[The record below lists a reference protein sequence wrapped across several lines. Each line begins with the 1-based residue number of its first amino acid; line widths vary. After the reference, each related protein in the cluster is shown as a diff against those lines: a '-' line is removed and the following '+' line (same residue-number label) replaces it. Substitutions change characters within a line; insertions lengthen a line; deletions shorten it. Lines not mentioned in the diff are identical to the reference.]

1 MSRALLR
8 PYIWLVGAAG
18 AAVIGHS
25 LAQLPYTPH
34 PLEWFLFAALA
45 VATGSF
51 AIRIASIAAAISVSD
66 TFFITSALLFGPAP
80 ATVAIA
86 IDSAVVSWRRGHR
99 WERVAFNA
107 VAPAVS
113 IWVAAKCFFLIADVQ
128 PLSLASATP
137 IAPLI
142 LPLVYLTIIYF
153 ALNSG
158 LMAIA
163 VGLEASR
170 SPFEVWRR
178 HFLWLSVGYLAGASV
193 AFCVVVLIDRVGLGA
208 VALIL
213 PVLAV
218 FHLTLRATFGRLD
231 DANKYVAKVDR
242 LYLSTI
248 ETLAM
253 AIDAKDDVTHNHIR
267 RVQASVMALARALG
281 VTDELELKALEAAAL
296 LHDTG
301 KLAVPEHIL
310 NKPGGLTAAEFE
322 KMKRHVDIGADI
334 LSLVEFPFPIVPIVR
349 AHHESWDGS
358 GYPRGLSGTEIP
370 IGARILSVVDCFDA
384 LTSDRPYRRR
394 LTDEA
399 ALDILRERRGRA
411 YDPEIVDKFIA
422 IYKTIVV
429 ANVDAPE
436 HRHVMQQIRR
446 TNQADESPIT
456 SGSAS
461 PAAPVAASDDMLA
474 FVSLARIVSG
484 DCTLADVF
492 ALSSSLILDIV
503 PGATAAWYVPD
514 PGSDQLV
521 LAGAFGPAAQ
531 SLKGLRMD
539 VGYRV
544 TGWVAAHRQMITN
557 SLAAL
562 DIGDRAQLLK
572 PALASCLSAPIMMG
586 DTFVGVLTLYS
597 SQPAFD
603 EATGRM
609 VQMVTPHIARAIH
622 ATAQSSL
629 AKEPSGPSDKP
640 HISARDLRLVSNR

>member
-1 MSRALLR
+1 MGRTWLR

-18 AAVIGHS
+18 IAVIGHS
-25 LAQLPYTPH
+25 ITVLPYTPH

-51 AIRIASIAAAISVSD
+51 AIQIASIAAAISVSD

-113 IWVAAKCFFLIADVQ
+113 IWVAAKCFFLFANVQ
-128 PLSLASATP
+128 PLSLASAP

-142 LPLVYLTIIYF
+142 LPLLCLTIIYF

-158 LMAIA
+158 FMAIA
-163 VGLEASR
+163 VGLEAGR

-193 AFCVVVLIDRVGLGA
+193 AFCVVVLIDQVGLGA

-253 AIDAKDDVTHNHIR
+253 AIDAKDDVTHNHVR

-281 VTDELELKALEAAAL
+281 VTNELELKALEAAAL

-310 NKPGGLTAAEFE
+310 NKPGGLTAPEFE

-349 AHHESWDGS
+349 AHHECWDGS
-358 GYPRGLSGTEIP
+358 GYPRGLSGNEIP

-399 ALDILRERRGRA
+399 AVEILRERRGRM

-429 ANVDAPE
+429 ANIDAPE
-436 HRHVMQQIRR
+436 HRQVMQQIRR
-446 TNQADESPIT
+446 TQQAIDE
-456 SGSAS
+456 
-461 PAAPVAASDDMLA
+461 PAANEPASGPTPAASDHMLA

-484 DCTLADVF
+484 DCTRADVF

-503 PGATAAWYVPD
+503 PGATAAWYVPEA
-514 PGSDQLV
+514 GSDQLV
-521 LAGAFGPAAQ
+521 LAGAFGPAAH
-531 SLKGLRMD
+531 SLRGLRID

-544 TGWVAAHRQMITN
+544 TGWVAAHRQTITN
-557 SLAAL
+557 SPAAL
-562 DIGDRAQLLK
+562 DLGDRAQLVK
-572 PALASCLSAPIMMG
+572 PALATCLSAPIMMG
-586 DTFVGVLTLYS
+586 ETFVGVLTLYA
-597 SQPAFD
+597 SQPTAFN

-622 ATAQSSL
+622 AAAQSSL
-629 AKEPSGPSDKP
+629 AKETPGPSDP
-640 HISARDLRLVSNR
+640 LQTSARDLRLVSNR

>member
-1 MSRALLR
+1 MPRNWLR
-8 PYIWLVGAAG
+8 LYLWMVGAAG
-18 AAVIGHS
+18 IAVIGHS
-25 LAQLPYTPH
+25 LAVLPRTPH

-51 AIRIASIAAAISVSD
+51 AIQITSIAAAISASD

-80 ATVAIA
+80 ATIAIA

-107 VAPAVS
+107 VAPAVA
-113 IWVAAKCFFLIADVQ
+113 IWAAAQCFFLLAHVQ
-128 PLSLASATP
+128 PLSVASAP

-142 LPLVYLTIIYF
+142 LPLLALTVIYF

-158 LMAIA
+158 LAAFA
-163 VGLEASR
+163 VGLEAGR

-178 HFLWLSVGYLAGASV
+178 HFLWLSVGYLAAASV
-193 AFCVVVLIDRVGLGA
+193 AFCVVALIDQVGLGA
-208 VALIL
+208 VAVIL

-218 FHLTLRATFGRLD
+218 FHLTLRATFGRLN
-231 DANKYVAKVDR
+231 DARGHVTQVNR
-242 LYLSTI
+242 LYMSTI

-253 AIDAKDDVTHNHIR
+253 AIDAKDDVTHNHVR

-334 LSLVEFPFPIVPIVR
+334 LALVEFPFPVVPIVR
-349 AHHESWDGS
+349 SHHESWDGS

-394 LTDEA
+394 LTAEA
-399 ALDILRERRGRA
+399 ALEILRERRGRM
-411 YDPEIVDKFIA
+411 YDPEIVDKFIE

-429 ANVDAPE
+429 ANIDGPE
-436 HRHVMQQIRR
+436 HRHVMQQISRAR
-446 TNQADESPIT
+446 QTIGEVPLS
-456 SGSAS
+456 SESAS
-461 PAAPVAASDDMLA
+461 APLAASDDLLA

-484 DCTLADVF
+484 DSTLADLF

-503 PGATAAWYVPD
+503 PEATAAWYIHD
-514 PGSDQLV
+514 PSCDQLR
-521 LAGAFGPAAQ
+521 LAEAFGPAAH
-531 SLKGLRMD
+531 SLRGLRIN
-539 VGYRV
+539 VGDGL
-544 TGWVAAHRQMITN
+544 TGWVAAHAQMITN
-557 SLAAL
+557 SPAAL
-562 DIGDRAQLLK
+562 DLGDRAQFLK
-572 PALASCLSAPIMMG
+572 PALASCLSAPLLMG
-586 DTFVGVLTLYS
+586 GTLVGVLTLYS
-597 SQPAFD
+597 SQPNAFD
-603 EATGRM
+603 EATGRL
-609 VQMVTPHIARAIH
+609 VQMVTPQIARAIH
-622 ATAQSSL
+622 AMAQSSL
-629 AKEPSGPSDKP
+629 TKDIPVPSDKP
-640 HISARDLRLVSNR
+640 QVIARDLRLVSNR